1 MKPEYLTYTLVF
13 FAVFGVLWVIW
24 STAEAA
30 GMAEGEKRDFDN
42 NLRSDGRQ
50 KTPLERFVS
59 PGRLFRLKLA
69 FSLGP
74 AMLLPALFLVSG
86 FANPIFLLVFA
97 SAVGFAGW
105 RIVSLYYDILVR
117 RRHLD
122 FENGV
127 LDFAAGLANALRA
140 GMALPQAMER
150 IAERMDGAMKEELT
164 IVLREYR
171 LGLEMPDALE
181 RLVERMPCEDM
192 RLLASSVRLTTKT
205 GGSLAEV
212 LQEMV
217 DMIRARRE
225 FSEKVKTLSAQGRFE
240 GYVLGAMPVI
250 AFALFYVIQP
260 DLMSVLFKTMVGW
273 TAIGVALLLETIG
286 FLVISRITDIKV

>member
-30 GMAEGEKRDFDN
+30 GMAEGEKRDFEN
-42 NLRSDGRQ
+42 NLRADGRQ
-50 KTPLERFVS
+50 KTPIERFVS

-69 FSLGP
+69 FAISP
-74 AMLLPALFLVSG
+74 AILLPSLFLVAG
-86 FANPIFLLVFA
+86 FMNPFFLL
-97 SAVGFAGW
+97 AVGGIFGFAGW
-105 RIVSLYYDILVR
+105 RLVGLYFDVLIR
-117 RRHLD
+117 RRQLS
-122 FENGV
+122 FEFRI
-127 LDFAAGLANALRA
+127 LDFASGIANALRA

-150 IAERMDGAMKEELT
+150 ISDKMDGVMKEELT

-250 AFALFYVIQP
+250 AFALFYMIQP